1 MLASVNSE
9 LQRAPTGL
17 CGSHLAS
24 VFTSLEG
31 LQRRAMPLSRPW
43 ESRHVWSAHLPLT
56 SLSPLTSLW
65 PSLSHLES
73 DFFHPFGFY
82 HLAPR
87 KPDSSNPEWCSIQA
101 QVGWRMSETS
111 TKIEGRSWWK
121 HEKGAQGLCPS
132 AWIPKALCLWCMCNS
147 CCVKLWWLKC
157 LQSFNGQWLLLL
169 GRTFQVIPHRG
180 QQTRAL
186 GSNSAHHQFLSVM
199 FYWTQPWGQIHPAT
213 YFCQ

>member
-43 ESRHVWSAHLPLT
+43 ESRHVWSAHLPFT
-56 SLSPLTSLW
+56 SHLPLTKPLPLGERFLPPFWVLSSGPQKAWLQQLRVMLH
-65 PSLSHLES
+65 PSPGWME
-73 DFFHPFGFY
+73 D
-82 HLAPR
+82 
-87 KPDSSNPEWCSIQA
+87 EWDINQNTRT
-101 QVGWRMSETS
+101 QLMGTWE
-111 TKIEGRSWWK
+111 
-121 HEKGAQGLCPS
+121 GAQGLCPS
-132 AWIPKALCLWCMCNS
+132 AWIPKALSLWCTCNS
-147 CCVKLWWLKC
+147 CVKLWWPKC

-169 GRTFQVIPHRG
+169 GRPFRVIPHRG

-186 GSNSAHHQFLSVM
+186 GSNSAHHQFLSIK
-199 FYWTQPWGQIHPAT
+199 FYWTWPWGQIHPAT